1 VSTDSIG
8 SSDEIAIAAAAGRG
22 VARTATRRRVVLHF
36 DEVAETDVGTR
47 NRLLIAAVSRARGA
61 RTRGARTRALTAGG
75 ALTRAIAADIIVT

>member
-1 VSTDSIG
+1 
-8 SSDEIAIAAAAGRG
+8 
-22 VARTATRRRVVLHF
+22 
-36 DEVAETDVGTR
+36 VGTR

>member
-61 RTRGARTRALTAGG
+61 RTRALTAGG